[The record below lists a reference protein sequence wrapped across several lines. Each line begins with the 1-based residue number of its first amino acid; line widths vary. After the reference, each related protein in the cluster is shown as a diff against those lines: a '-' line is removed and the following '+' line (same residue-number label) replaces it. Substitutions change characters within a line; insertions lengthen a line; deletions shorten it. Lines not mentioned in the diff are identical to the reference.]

1 MKSILV
7 HLDASPRAAE
17 RLALA
22 RALARLHGAELT
34 TAYAVL
40 PSVLASPWVAMVEDS
55 SVAALM
61 QDIDN
66 VQRGRARALFDSA
79 LGGADARWIDAGAA
93 AGTDLIEPVQQLAR
107 LALYADLV
115 VAGQHDARDL
125 LAGVLPASLVPD
137 LIVDSGKPVLVVPY
151 AGNFEADPRTVL
163 IAWKPTR
170 EAARAVG
177 AALPW
182 LLRARRIVIATGGH
196 DEDDESALP
205 ALEHWLHVQGA
216 GATIESRR
224 ILAEDVGED
233 LLSIA
238 ADTGAGLLAMGC
250 YGHRRTREWVLGGV
264 TRTVLRSMTVPV
276 LMAH

>member
-22 RALARLHGAELT
+22 RALARLHRAELT
-34 TAYAVL
+34 CAYAVL
-40 PSVLASPWVAMVEDS
+40 PSVLASPWIAMVEDS

-61 QDIDN
+61 QDIDK
-66 VQRGRARALFDSA
+66 VQRERARALFDSA
-79 LGGADARWIDAGAA
+79 LGSTDARWVDAASVAGAGVA
-93 AGTDLIEPVQQLAR
+93 EPTQELAR
-107 LALYADLV
+107 LALYADV
-115 VAGQHDARDL
+115 VIAGQHDPQDR
-125 LAGVLPASLVPD
+125 LAGVLPMSLVPD
-137 LIVDSGKPVLVVPY
+137 LVVDSGKPVLIVPF
-151 AGNFEADPRTVL
+151 AGNFDADPRTVL

-182 LLRARRIVIATGGH
+182 LLRARRIVIATA
-196 DEDDESALP
+196 DRDDDESAVP
-205 ALEHWLHVQGA
+205 ALKHWLHVHGA
-216 GATIESRR
+216 GAEIESRR
-224 ILAEDVGED
+224 IVADDIGEE

-264 TRTVLRSMTVPV
+264 TRTVLRSMTLPV